1 MSAADRI
8 HPGFPDVERVREDCD
23 IKHREQGYLHREEV
37 QWGVMG
43 VGLMGLVAVV
53 WFGGRR
59 TVAAVRAGVRRI
71 VREELEKVGSER
83 KT

>member
-8 HPGFPDVERVREDCD
+8 HPGFRDVERAREDCD

-37 QWGVMG
+37 QWAPMG
-43 VGLMGLVAVV
+43 TLLLGGIAGV

-59 TVAAVRAGVRRI
+59 VVFATQQGIRSI
-71 VREELEKVGSER
+71 VREELDAREGRSGR
-83 KT
+83 

>member
-1 MSAADRI
+1 MSAANRI

-23 IKHREQGYLHREEV
+23 IKHKEQGSLHREEV

-43 VGLMGLVAVV
+43 VGFLGMVAGV

-59 TVAAVRAGVRRI
+59 ALSAARRNLRRI
-71 VREELEKVGSER
+71 IREELDSRDKH
-83 KT
+83 

>member
-37 QWGVMG
+37 QWGVTG
-43 VGLMGLVAVV
+43 FALLGAVAGV

-59 TVAAVRAGVRRI
+59 VVFAARRSLRRVI
-71 VREELEKVGSER
+71 REELERLREG
-83 KT
+83 